1 MPSPHKLHLVQR
13 ERSVTHTV
21 SETVTRTPL
30 NVIVADDD
38 DSTREIL
45 VNAIRQLG
53 HHCRGAVDGL
63 EAWQLHEREH
73 ADVILSD
80 WQMPR
85 MDGLELCRRT
95 RGASGH
101 PGYTY
106 FIFLT
111 SFADKEHLLGG
122 MNAGADDYHTK
133 PVDLDEL
140 QARLISAGRVVAL
153 YKELAVKNAVLR
165 RDSQTSFRVARTD
178 ALTEIGNRLS
188 LDEDLK
194 GLWSRA
200 KRYRR
205 PCSLVICDVD
215 HFKDYNDRFGHVAG
229 DDVLRSIAKT
239 LRQQVRTGDSVY
251 RYGGEEFVI
260 VLPEQSLAEA
270 MQVTERL
277 RAAVERLA
285 IATETERSVVT
296 ISAGIAE
303 LDPKADS
310 TPQEWLRRADAAL
323 YRAKSAGRNRVE
335 TAAAP
340 WR

>member
-1 MPSPHKLHLVQR
+1 MSQ
-13 ERSVTHTV
+13 SVP
-21 SETVTRTPL
+21 RGPL

-45 VNAIRQLG
+45 VNAVRALG
-53 HHCRGAVDGL
+53 YNCRGAVDGL
-63 EAWQLHEREH
+63 DAWQLHEREH

-85 MDGLELCRRT
+85 MDGIELCRRT
-95 RGASGH
+95 RAASSH
-101 PGYTY
+101 RGYTY

-153 YKELAVKNAVLR
+153 YRELAIKNAILR

-205 PCSLVICDVD
+205 TYALAICDVD

-229 DDVLRSIAKT
+229 DEVLRATAKT
-239 LRQQVRTGDSVY
+239 LREQLRSGDSVY

-260 VLPEQSLAEA
+260 VLPEQTLADA
-270 MQVTERL
+270 SQVAERL

-285 IATETERSVVT
+285 IPTGVNPSVVT
-296 ISAGIAE
+296 ISAGLAE
-303 LDPKADS
+303 LHPTADS
-310 TPQEWLRRADAAL
+310 SPQEWLRRADAAL
-323 YRAKSAGRNRVE
+323 YRAKAAGRNRVE
-335 TAAAP
+335 TAAPP
-340 WR
+340 WPR